1 MENAPTAHRPVGW
14 VWVRPEDHGTGVEG
28 LYAVGEA
35 PAACT
40 GRKWIGWRPPT
51 GPRTS
56 ACCSAPSA
64 TRWPRCALM
73 VGW

>member
-1 MENAPTAHRPVGW
+1 MELGPSNPARRDDITTAPMENAPTAHRSVGG

-40 GRKWIGWRPPT
+40 GRKWIG
-51 GPRTS
+51 
-56 ACCSAPSA
+56 
-64 TRWPRCALM
+64 
-73 VGW
+73 